1 MEYIDSFYF
10 KLQELI
16 KEARVHVALFLPMMS
31 EQDLTKKYGILWK
44 RKSLLGQLKSFN
56 KQPYGLMELIYLN
69 KSIGKKFSAFYT
81 KRTVNRQCTD
91 FEFIKPLT
99 AFAEG
104 FAVIDGRDVLVQ
116 PDAQH
121 ADNGAFLSVNNQECA
136 FYFQGLFNQIT
147 KHENQLDQY
156 QPTETFLN
164 LATTKQATQEM
175 VRYFYEI
182 QSHKITD
189 TLPNNPFVNRLI
201 KKYEENKRL

>member
-1 MEYIDSFYF
+1 MEYTDSFYF
-10 KLQELI
+10 TLKELI
-16 KEARVHVALFLPMMS
+16 KEARVHVALFLPMMT
-31 EQDLTKKYGILWK
+31 EQDLTKKYGILLK

-56 KQPYGLMELIYLN
+56 KQPFGLMELIYLN
-69 KSIGKKFSAFYT
+69 KSIGKKFSAFYP
-81 KRTVNRQCTD
+81 KRMVNRLCTD

-121 ADNGAFLSVNNQECA
+121 ADNGAFLSENNQDRA

-147 KHENQLDQY
+147 HHENQLDQY

-164 LATTKQATQEM
+164 LAKTEKETFEM
-175 VRYFYEI
+175 LSYFDEI
-182 QSHKITD
+182 QSHRIVD
-189 TLPNNPFVNRLI
+189 TLPKNPFVNRLV
-201 KKYEENKRL
+201 KKYKE

>member
-10 KLQELI
+10 TLKELV
-16 KEARVHVALFLPMMS
+16 KEARVHVALFLPMMT
-31 EQDLTKKYGILWK
+31 EQDLTKKYGILLK

-56 KQPYGLMELIYLN
+56 KQPFGLMELIYLN

-81 KRTVNRQCTD
+81 KRMVNRLCTD

-121 ADNGAFLSVNNQECA
+121 TDNGAFLFENDQERA
-136 FYFQGLFNQIT
+136 LYFQGLFNQIT

-156 QPTETFLN
+156 QPTDTFLN
-164 LATTKQATQEM
+164 LAHTEKATLEM
-175 VRYFYEI
+175 LKYFYEI
-182 QSHKITD
+182 QSHRIAD
-189 TLPNNPFVNRLI
+189 TLPKNPFVNRLI
-201 KKYEENKRL
+201 KKYEEKKLL